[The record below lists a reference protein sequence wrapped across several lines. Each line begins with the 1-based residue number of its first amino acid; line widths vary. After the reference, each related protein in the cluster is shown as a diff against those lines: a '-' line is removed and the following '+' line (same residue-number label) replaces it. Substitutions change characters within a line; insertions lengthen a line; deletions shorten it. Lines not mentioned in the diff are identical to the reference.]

1 MIQNTLL
8 FMYLVYDPY
17 SLLDGTICT
26 NVVIH
31 DYRKYRNSD
40 LYAVNAL
47 N

>member
-26 NVVIH
+26 NVV
-31 DYRKYRNSD
+31 KYLTTANIEIRT
-40 LYAVNAL
+40 YMQ
-47 N
+47 